1 MSASTP
7 AAGSGS
13 RRGQVARSTALEQ
26 SYASSTPS
34 GLASALE
41 APASPGPRRRSPVRF
56 RGLGLPIYTALALIF
71 LLIPIAYTFVFSFNN
86 SGKLNIAW
94 QGFTLDKWTHVCDAQ
109 GLCEAFANSILVG
122 LVATVLATVLGTA
135 IAIALVR
142 YRFRARSLISLLL
155 FLPMATPEVV
165 LGAGL
170 AAQFLSLGVN
180 KGLGTII
187 LAHTMF
193 CISFVVVTVKARV
206 ASLDPALE
214 EAGRDLYG
222 SPTAV
227 FWRITFPL
235 LVPGIA
241 AAALLSFALSF
252 DDFIITNFNSGAV
265 DTFPKFIYIAAARG
279 IPAEANVI
287 ASAVF
292 ILAIVIVV
300 VAQVTRAARA
310 KRLARTQ

>member
-1 MSASTP
+1 MTLQEGLAVTDAVTTP
-7 AAGSGS
+7 RQSP
-13 RRGQVARSTALEQ
+13 RRG
-26 SYASSTPS
+26 
-34 GLASALE
+34 
-41 APASPGPRRRSPVRF
+41 VRL
-56 RGLGLPIYTALALIF
+56 GLGNWLLPLYAILALVF

-86 SGKLNIAW
+86 SVKSNIVW
-94 QGFTLDKWTHVCDAQ
+94 RGFTFDKWLNVCDQ
-109 GLCEAFANSILVG
+109 IDVCVAFGNSLIIGVT
-122 LVATVLATVLGTA
+122 ATIAATVLGTM

-142 YRFRARSLISLLL
+142 YRFRFRSAISLLL

-170 AAQFLSLGVN
+170 ASEFLGAGVE

-187 LAHTMF
+187 IAHTMF
-193 CISFVVVTVKARV
+193 CVSFVVVTVKARV
-206 ASLDPALE
+206 STLDPALE

-222 SPTAV
+222 SPNQV

-235 LVPGIA
+235 LLPGII

-252 DDFIITNFNSGAV
+252 DDFIITNFNAGTTS
-265 DTFPKFIYIAAARG
+265 TFPKYIYISAARG

-292 ILAIVIVV
+292 ILAIVLVLISQISS
-300 VAQVTRAARA
+300 AMKRKKLAANGG
-310 KRLARTQ
+310 

>member
-1 MSASTP
+1 MTLQEGAVLAEAVTTP
-7 AAGSGS
+7 QPRKPRQRPSF
-13 RRGQVARSTALEQ
+13 AL
-26 SYASSTPS
+26 
-34 GLASALE
+34 GKWL
-41 APASPGPRRRSPVRF
+41 
-56 RGLGLPIYTALALIF
+56 LPLYTTLALLF
-71 LLIPIAYTFVFSFNN
+71 LLIPIAYTFVFSFND
-86 SGKLNIAW
+86 SVKSNISW
-94 QGFTLDKWTHVCDAQ
+94 RGFTLDNWTGVCNAQ
-109 GLCEAFANSILVG
+109 DVCEAFGNSILIAF
-122 LVATVLATVLGTA
+122 VATVVATTLGTM

-142 YRFRARSLISLLL
+142 YRFRFRSGISLLL

-170 AAQFLSLGVN
+170 AAQFLGAGVQ

-187 LAHTMF
+187 IAHTMF

-206 ASLDPALE
+206 SSIDPALE

-222 SPTAV
+222 SPAQV

-235 LVPGIA
+235 LLPGIV

-252 DDFIITNFNSGAV
+252 DDFIITNFNSGAAT
-265 DTFPKFIYIAAARG
+265 TFPKFVYVAASRG

-292 ILAIVIVV
+292 VFAITLVITT
-300 VAQVTRAARA
+300 QVTSTLRARRMAA
-310 KRLARTQ
+310 KS

>member
-1 MSASTP
+1 VSGEVQ
-7 AAGSGS
+7 AAAVLG
-13 RRGQVARSTALEQ
+13 
-26 SYASSTPS
+26 
-34 GLASALE
+34 GLAESEQAE
-41 APASPGPRRRSPVRF
+41 ARRPARGPRPGRI
-56 RGLGLPIYTALALIF
+56 GLGDWLLPAYTVIAFVF
-71 LLIPIAYTFVFSFNN
+71 LLIPIVYTFVFSFND
-86 SGKLNIAW
+86 SIKSNIAW
-94 QGFTLDKWTHVCDAQ
+94 RGFTFDKWLNVCSVEGGAV
-109 GLCEAFANSILVG
+109 CEAFGNSVIIGV
-122 LVATVLATVLGTA
+122 VATVLATTLGTMIA
-135 IAIALVR
+135 IAIVR
-142 YRFRARSLISLLL
+142 YRFRARSATSLLL

-170 AAQFLSLGVN
+170 AAQFLAVGVP
-180 KGLGTII
+180 KDMTTII

-222 SPTAV
+222 SPAQV

-235 LVPGIA
+235 LMPGIL

-252 DDFIITNFNSGAV
+252 DDFIITNFNSGSV
-265 DTFPKFIYIAAARG
+265 STFPKYVYISASRG

-292 ILAIVIVV
+292 LFAIVLVV
-300 VAQVTRAARA
+300 TAQVSRAARA
-310 KRLARTQ
+310 KRLAKLG

>member
-1 MSASTP
+1 MKFSLTKWMLP
-7 AAGSGS
+7 TYAAI
-13 RRGQVARSTALEQ
+13 AL
-26 SYASSTPS
+26 
-34 GLASALE
+34 
-41 APASPGPRRRSPVRF
+41 V
-56 RGLGLPIYTALALIF
+56 F
-71 LLIPIAYTFVFSFNN
+71 LLIPIAYTFVFSFND
-86 SGKLNIAW
+86 SVKSNIAW
-94 QGFTLDKWTHVCDAQ
+94 RGFTLNNWLNVCDKQ
-109 GLCEAFANSILVG
+109 DVCEAFGNSILVG
-122 LVATVLATVLGTA
+122 ITATVIATTLGTM

-142 YRFRARSLISLLL
+142 YRFKFRSSISLLL

-165 LGAGL
+165 LAAGL
-170 AAQFLSLGVN
+170 AAEFLGAGVQ

-187 LAHTMF
+187 IAHTMF

-222 SPTAV
+222 SPQQV

-235 LVPGIA
+235 LLPGIV

-252 DDFIITNFNSGAV
+252 DDFIITSFNSGAAT
-265 DTFPKFIYIAAARG
+265 TFPKFVYTAAARG

-292 ILAIVIVV
+292 LLALILVV
-300 VAQVTRAARA
+300 VQQVTSASRA
-310 KRLARTQ
+310 KRAAAVK

>member
-1 MSASTP
+1 MSGEVQ
-7 AAGSGS
+7 AAAVLGGFQESE
-13 RRGQVARSTALEQ
+13 QLED
-26 SYASSTPS
+26 S
-34 GLASALE
+34 
-41 APASPGPRRRSPVRF
+41 GPRGGRERRQRI
-56 RGLGLPIYTALALIF
+56 GLGDWLLPVYTVLAFVF
-71 LLIPIAYTFVFSFNN
+71 LLIPIVYTFVFSFND
-86 SGKLNIAW
+86 SIKSNIAW
-94 QGFTLDKWTHVCDAQ
+94 RGFTLDKWLNVCNVEGGAV
-109 GLCEAFANSILVG
+109 CEAFANSIVIG
-122 LVATVLATVLGTA
+122 LAATVIATTLGTA

-142 YRFRARSLISLLL
+142 YRFRARSSISLLL

-170 AAQFLSLGVN
+170 AAQFLAVGVP
-180 KGLGTII
+180 KDMTTII

-222 SPTAV
+222 SPSQV
-227 FWRITFPL
+227 FWRVTFPL
-235 LVPGIA
+235 LLPGIM

-252 DDFIITNFNSGAV
+252 DDFIITNFNSGSV
-265 DTFPKFIYIAAARG
+265 STFPKYIYISASRG

-292 ILAIVIVV
+292 LFALVLVII
-300 VAQVTRAARA
+300 AQVSRVARN
-310 KRLARTQ
+310 KRLAKLS